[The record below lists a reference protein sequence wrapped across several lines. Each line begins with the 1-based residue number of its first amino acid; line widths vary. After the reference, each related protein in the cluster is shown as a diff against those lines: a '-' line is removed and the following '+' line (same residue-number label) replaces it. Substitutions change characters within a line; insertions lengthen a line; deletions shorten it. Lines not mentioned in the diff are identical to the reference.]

1 MDLVVYYIH
10 ALDVI
15 IIPGSHA
22 SPHGDIFIEKNVR
35 DAPSEIYKE
44 GVDIVNG
51 ELFCGDGWHTV
62 SMSMDRH

>member
-1 MDLVVYYIH
+1 MDLVVDYIR
-10 ALDVI
+10 ALDVV

-22 SPHGDIFIEKNVR
+22 SPHGDIFIEKNIR

-51 ELFCGDGWHTV
+51 EWTDTEGPFILYAVGLDI
-62 SMSMDRH
+62 

>member
-1 MDLVVYYIH
+1 MDLVVYYIR

-15 IIPGSHA
+15 IIPGSRA

-51 ELFCGDGWHTV
+51 E
-62 SMSMDRH
+62 